1 MWFAAKTGTNTLNG
15 GRSMTV
21 SCGGIKASWLL
32 LMLVVAILFPNT
44 MIQVYK
50 QVDPFFPYNNPLLGT
65 AHLAWDNATNI
76 MSHVDSETSLKC
88 QILSC

>member
-1 MWFAAKTGTNTLNG
+1 MWCAAKTGTNTLND
-15 GRSMTV
+15 GRSKTV
-21 SCGGIKASWLL
+21 SCGGIKASWLF
-32 LMLVVAILFPNT
+32 LMLVLARLFPNT

-76 MSHVDSETSLKC
+76 MSHIDSETSPKFR
-88 QILSC
+88 ILSC